1 MVVATMYSTK
11 LSSKGQVIIPKNF
24 RSSYH
29 WETGQELI
37 VIDTGD
43 GLLLK
48 TKTPFSES
56 NINEVAGSLKYTGTA
71 KTIEE
76 MEEAVDQGIKEQ
88 FHDCD

>member
-1 MVVATMYSTK
+1 M
-11 LSSKGQVIIPKNF
+11 
-24 RSSYH
+24 
-29 WETGQELI
+29 
-37 VIDTGD
+37 IDTGD

-76 MEEAVDQGIKEQ
+76 MDEAVVQGIIEQ